1 MATKKKTVPPK
12 LNKFMHPRNPY
23 RTPPSFKK
31 LATQYPEF
39 RAHCAYDVAG
49 KVHLDFKNPDAL
61 RALTTCLLNQ
71 DFGLEVNIPSDRLVP
86 TLPLRLNYLLWLEDL
101 LFLAARRCGSVG
113 SGSGE
118 GDSPAPPPVVGVD
131 IGTGA
136 ACVYPLLAAAH
147 FSWCML
153 ATETDPAS
161 CQSALENVQRNGLAG
176 QIAVRKV
183 EEKTIL
189 KEVLDL
195 PETLAQVSTLK
206 PRTGGGGGKGLSR
219 SSLKS
224 RHSDS
229 QRWGDACSGLNKE
242 KEGKGEEEDKEKHK
256 EGSKTEEQEGKD
268 DINGKEEEE
277 REEVQER
284 DYIYDFTMT
293 NPPFFSSEEE
303 ADTMAKSK
311 KGRGEPNA
319 APTGTALE
327 KVTEGGEVEF
337 IRQMVEESQLLRDK
351 VRIFTT
357 LIGTKA
363 HVREVKRLVQDA
375 KPTSCVFTE
384 FCQGRTMRW
393 GAAWTFAAGVSL
405 SEVRSKK
412 EMATKK
418 PIVLLLPRTLMSVY
432 SVPAAWTKVLGW
444 LKALKVKV
452 EVFKST
458 KYFVS
463 ANVKAFKLTWLHQ
476 RRRRREREREGHH
489 QQHNGKGAKEEEK
502 EDKGSSSKRKTEDEE
517 ESENKRARIET
528 EGEMESETGEEEKQ
542 NMEEEEEEELDEEEE
557 LEEEENHE
565 EGRST
570 DKDSQ
575 QGTSTG
581 GWGERKP
588 TKGGLK
594 CLLRCNFQ
602 VKQTGG
608 LISVEAHYL
617 GGSLGKD
624 GLNQLVQYMRNQL
637 TYPHT
642 QF

>member
-1 MATKKKTVPPK
+1 MAAKEKKTMPPK

-31 LATQYPEF
+31 LATEYPEF
-39 RAHCAYDVAG
+39 RAHCSYDVAG

-61 RALTTCLLNQ
+61 RALTTCLLHQ

-101 LFLAARRCGSVG
+101 LFLAARRCGG
-113 SGSGE
+113 SGGGE
-118 GDSPAPPPVVGVD
+118 GDSPEPPPVVGVD

-136 ACVYPLLAAAH
+136 ACVYPLLAASH

-153 ATETDPAS
+153 ATETDPTS
-161 CQSALENVQRNGLAG
+161 CQSALENVQKNGLAG
-176 QIAVRKV
+176 QVAVRKV

-189 KEVLDL
+189 KGALDL
-195 PETLAQVSTLK
+195 PETLVQVSALK
-206 PRTGGGGGKGLSR
+206 PRSAGVGGKCFSR
-219 SSLKS
+219 SAKS
-224 RHSDS
+224 RLSDS
-229 QRWGDACSGLNKE
+229 QRWGDVCSGG
-242 KEGKGEEEDKEKHK
+242 KEGKAGEDKEEPK
-256 EGSKTEEQEGKD
+256 EGSKTEEEGSKD
-268 DINGKEEEE
+268 TNGKKEEK
-277 REEVQER
+277 EEVQER

-311 KGRGEPNA
+311 KGRGEPTA
-319 APTGTALE
+319 APTGSALE
-327 KVTEGGEVEF
+327 KVTEGGEVAF

-363 HVREVKRLVQDA
+363 HVKEVKRLVQEA

-432 SVPAAWTKVLGW
+432 SVPAAWNKVLGW

-463 ANVKAFKLTWLHQ
+463 ANVKAFKPTWLHQ
-476 RRRRREREREGHH
+476 RRRRREREREGHQ
-489 QQHNGKGAKEEEK
+489 QQHNGKDAKDEEK
-502 EDKGSSSKRKTEDEE
+502 ESSKRKMEDKEE
-517 ESENKRARIET
+517 ESENKKARIGTGET
-528 EGEMESETGEEEKQ
+528 ETEIEEEK
-542 NMEEEEEEELDEEEE
+542 NMEEEEEELDEEEE
-557 LEEEENHE
+557 LEEEESHE
-565 EGRST
+565 EGRSPE
-570 DKDSQ
+570 KDSQ
-575 QGTSTG
+575 EGTSTG
-581 GWGERKP
+581 AWGERKP

-608 LISVEAHYL
+608 LISVEAYYL

-624 GLNQLVQYMRNQL
+624 GLNQLVQYMKNKL
-637 TYPHT
+637 TYPHA
-642 QF
+642 